1 MTTLLQHLYYD
12 WFDNKQYWFNTDI
25 TIDKYL
31 CDKYF
36 GLLNYNNYKTKNEF
50 FLAKRPLEAI

>member
-31 CDKYF
+31 CDKY
-36 GLLNYNNYKTKNEF
+36 
-50 FLAKRPLEAI
+50 